1 MQIKTTVRSQ
11 FTLFRMAII
20 KKSINNKYWRG
31 CGEKGTLL
39 HCWWECKLIQP
50 LWRTIWSFLKKLKRK
65 LPYDPTTPLLGTYL
79 EEIMIQKDTCTPMF
93 TAVLFTIARTWKW
106 SKSPSVDERIKKME
120 YYSARKENETF
131 LFAATWVDLEILIL
145 SKVRQWK
152 TNVI

>member
-20 KKSINNKYWRG
+20 KKSINIKYWRG
-31 CGEKGTLL
+31 CGEKGTFL

-79 EEIMIQKDTCTPMF
+79 KEMMIQKDTRTPVF
-93 TAVLFTIARTWKW
+93 TAAVFKTARTWKW
-106 SKSPSVDERIKKME
+106 SKAHQWMDAYRRRNITQPEKRTKHFYVQQHGW
-120 YYSARKENETF
+120 A
-131 LFAATWVDLEILIL
+131 LIF
-145 SKVRQWK
+145 SY
-152 TNVI
+152 